1 MELFVSGDPAQDAA
15 RWIARRV
22 RAAVRAR
29 GTANVAVSGGSSAP
43 ALFGALVDP
52 AAVGDVAWDAVT
64 VWQVDERVAP
74 DGDPARNAGQLTA
87 LPCAVRPMPV
97 TATDLRAAARRYA
110 NGLPERFD
118 VVHLG
123 IGPDGHTA
131 SWPPGRPEIVTSARA
146 VELIDEFNG
155 LPRMTLTG
163 RVVNAAR
170 ARCVLAYGADK
181 REMVG
186 RWLLGDRELPITAVK
201 RSNTVAFLDPT
212 AAPDAPLVAVG
223 R

>member
-1 MELFVSGDPAQDAA
+1 MEIFVSGDPAHEAA
-15 RWIARRV
+15 RWLARRV

-29 GTANVAVSGGSSAP
+29 GAASVALSGGSSAP
-43 ALFGALVDP
+43 AMIAAWRDP

-74 DGDPARNAGQLTA
+74 DGDPARNAGQLDG
-87 LPCAVRPMPV
+87 LPCAVHPMPV
-97 TATDLRAAARRYA
+97 TAADLRAAARRYA

-131 SWPPGRPEIVTSARA
+131 SWPPGRGDIVTSERA
-146 VELIDEFNG
+146 VELVDEFNG

-170 ARCVLAYGADK
+170 ARLVLAYGADK
-181 REMVG
+181 REQVS
-186 RWLLGDRELPITAVK
+186 RWLLGDRELPIGAV
-201 RSNTVAFLDPT
+201 RRASTVAFLDPT
-212 AAPDAPLVAVG
+212 AAPDAPLV
-223 R
+223 RRER